1 MMTEKNREH
10 IDTILVYQDGF
21 SEPDGVFVSVFDQ
34 QVGLGLA
41 GGGDVEVWLS
51 LEECH
56 SVLVSLQ
63 AAVSRAKLGGQ
74 NETFSDIY
82 LQQTDDYGTK
92 VPAIALVSD
101 HRGEIGLYVAIK
113 DNGGGQVWMGL
124 GNCERLIAALQAAS
138 ERL

>member
-1 MMTEKNREH
+1 MTEKNREH
-10 IDTILVYQDGF
+10 IDTILVYREGF

-34 QVGLGLA
+34 QVGLGVA
-41 GGGDVEVWLS
+41 GGGDVEVWLNS
-51 LEECH
+51 EECH

-63 AAVSRAKLGGQ
+63 ATVLRVKAEGR

-82 LQQTDDYGTK
+82 LQQIDDYGTK

-101 HRGEIGLYVAIK
+101 HKGEIGFYVAIK
-113 DNGGGQVWMGL
+113 DNGGGQVWMDL
-124 GNCERLIAALQAAS
+124 SNCERLIAALQTAL